1 MHLVAQPEALPFE
14 LQNHIERTR
23 GRELP
28 FPLRQHFVEKPVR
41 AGAGFPVLRP
51 EAFSPLLAG

>member
-28 FPLRQHFVEKPVR
+28 FPLRQHFVEKTR
-41 AGAGFPVLRP
+41 EGWWDIRSRTGDVLQP
-51 EAFSPLLAG
+51 C